1 MIDFQKIKDKLGQL
15 VEEKL
20 QAEPEY
26 FLVDIKVLPS
36 KKIEVFI
43 DGDKGIKIEKCAEV
57 SRYLEEYLD
66 SEQPLGE
73 KYTLEVSSPGM
84 SNPLKVLRQYRRRV
98 GSEVEV
104 LLLDGR
110 KLSGIL
116 KSADEDKIVVEEII
130 TDKKN
135 KEIDRKIHELLFSD
149 FKSTKLKLNF

>member
-1 MIDFQKIKDKLGQL
+1 MIDFQKIKDKLQSL

-20 QAEPEY
+20 QDEPEY

-36 KKIEVFI
+36 KKIEVYI
-43 DGDKGIKIEKCAEV
+43 DGDKGIKIEKCAAV
-57 SRYLEEYLD
+57 SRFLEEYLD

-84 SNPLKVLRQYRRRV
+84 SNPLKVLRQYKRRI

-104 LLLDGR
+104 LMLDGR

-116 KSADEDKIVVEEII
+116 KAANENQIVLEEII

-135 KEIDRKIHELLFSD
+135 KEVDRKIHELLFSD